1 MQRHLAGSK
10 VKASL
15 VDHSQ
20 ENLAAADELH
30 HLVLGPGDAL
40 TAEWQADGL
49 MLP

>member
-30 HLVLGPGDAL
+30 DLVLG
-40 TAEWQADGL
+40 QA
-49 MLP
+49 MR